1 MLPGLEL
8 RDPGFAI
15 LFLVP
20 PALLAA
26 SLWRRRR
33 RSRDAAI
40 RYSNLG
46 PFRGLPPTARLR
58 LRHLVPV
65 LRAAGL
71 GLLVVALLRP
81 QKGSELAPETA
92 QGVSILMAVDRSGSM
107 ETPDFQLGSKKVSRL
122 EAVKKVFRD
131 FVKGGDGLAG
141 RPNDEIGIVT
151 FAGYAVPA
159 APLTLDHGA
168 VLALLDT
175 IKVFQVP
182 RDRFGRPVGDP
193 EVLREET
200 STAIGDGLA
209 LAVERMKDLP
219 AKSKVIILLSDGES
233 NSGVVQPR
241 EGADLAKTY
250 GIRIYSIGIGQ
261 SGTVLEEVD
270 GIFGRQLVPRQS
282 ELDEDTLRE
291 VAETTGGKYFNAASV
306 TALRDV
312 YAEIDRMERSKIEST
327 RFYRFDERF
336 QWAAVPALALLVLEA
351 LLSCTVFRR
360 IP

>member
-1 MLPGLEL
+1 MPRSGSSRPRDSARRGARPRSGWRRTPRGCPRERRWAMLPGLEL

-122 EAVKKVFRD
+122 E
-131 FVKGGDGLAG
+131 
-141 RPNDEIGIVT
+141 EIGR
-151 FAGYAVPA
+151 A
-159 APLTLDHGA
+159 AC
-168 VLALLDT
+168 
-175 IKVFQVP
+175 
-182 RDRFGRPVGDP
+182 RGR
-193 EVLREET
+193 
-200 STAIGDGLA
+200 
-209 LAVERMKDLP
+209 VE
-219 AKSKVIILLSDGES
+219 I
-233 NSGVVQPR
+233 
-241 EGADLAKTY
+241 
-250 GIRIYSIGIGQ
+250 
-261 SGTVLEEVD
+261 
-270 GIFGRQLVPRQS
+270 
-282 ELDEDTLRE
+282 
-291 VAETTGGKYFNAASV
+291 SV
-306 TALRDV
+306 
-312 YAEIDRMERSKIEST
+312 
-327 RFYRFDERF
+327 
-336 QWAAVPALALLVLEA
+336 
-351 LLSCTVFRR
+351 
-360 IP
+360 